1 MKFRIIDDKGQEVKL
16 NRRSAPVS
24 TPRRLKKD
32 QEPDVGCDD
41 ASCNDAAKE
50 LTEEE
55 LKTLRKLLGKAD
67 DLLALLKGDEKDDKE
82 DKGEKKGKGKEEEEE
97 IDFEEEE
104 FKPAKGADAD
114 EDLLEIPE
122 EETEEVE
129 EEEFSAHDSKKSF
142 GSIEKKQNV
151 ADSVDGEEEIAQAW
165 AKYYGGK

>member
-1 MKFRIIDDKGQEVKL
+1 MKFRIIDDKGREVKF
-16 NRRSAPVS
+16 NRHSSPES
-24 TPRRLKKD
+24 NPRRLKKD

-55 LKTLRKLLGKAD
+55 IKTLRKLLGKAD
-67 DLLALLKGDEKDDKE
+67 DLLALLKDDEKSE
-82 DKGEKKGKGKEEEEE
+82 KEEKGGKKDKDEKEE
-97 IDFEEEE
+97 IEFEEEEE

>member
-1 MKFRIIDDKGQEVKL
+1 MKFRIIDDKGREVKF
-16 NRRSAPVS
+16 NRHSSPES
-24 TPRRLKKD
+24 NPRRLKKD

-55 LKTLRKLLGKAD
+55 IKTLRKLLGKAD
-67 DLLALLKGDEKDDKE
+67 DLLALLKDDEKSE
-82 DKGEKKGKGKEEEEE
+82 KEEKGGKKDKDEKEE
-97 IDFEEEE
+97 IEFEE
-104 FKPAKGADAD
+104 AD